1 MNYETAIRA
10 ARAKTPVVLQPYSQ
24 PGVIDNVML
33 GNGSRYIARFVPDH
47 VDGVPWTWTKIEDI
61 ELAEA
66 EKPAA
71 EPETFPGMSVRELV
85 DIVRPTPRSAPGDGG
100 RAEGGPSREIRY
112 RLEAIQMY
120 QGTEAVII
128 RMILA
133 GRRAID

>member
-85 DIVRPTPRSAPGDGG
+85 DIVRHSAHV
-100 RAEGGPSREIRY
+100 RADAVEPAVAEIRR